1 MSLII
6 HLNNCEEIADKFQIL
21 FLVQA
26 DASPL
31 KVICCCINLYII
43 VVSFV
48 ILLGQKAESAEP
60 TPPTLI
66 LAASWT

>member
-48 ILLGQKAESAEP
+48 ILLGQKA
-60 TPPTLI
+60 
-66 LAASWT
+66 